1 MESIKGGELL
11 ELILGCMKVGN
22 LNALLYLHQ
31 KMIYHQSS
39 LVDQVLVL
47 LE

>member
-1 MESIKGGELL
+1 VDLIKGGELL
-11 ELILGCMKVGN
+11 ELILGSMKVVHM
-22 LNALLYLHQ
+22 NALLYLHQ
-31 KMIYHQSS
+31 KTIYRQSS